1 MIEIGYKIIG
11 TVNKINEDGCYCSL
25 GTSGFG
31 FMPKNL
37 MDGLI
42 GEDGN
47 YLFSLKD
54 KIEVCV
60 YKIDKKGFILLSSE
74 KSYEAFQ
81 ERQKER
87 EEHRK
92 IIMEKKEEKRRRIE
106 ERKAKSAIR
115 ESFAE
120 QFEPGMVFESEVV
133 QVKKNK
139 AVIRIGDIEG
149 VIPKEEID
157 WNEINKLEDLLYEG
171 EKVNVVFVEYDP
183 GHKRLFFSLKY
194 LKERPYE
201 ESYYDLDNQQLLSW
215 MGHSSNTF
223 VGVAKSYGNRTF
235 VENLYSY
242 DDGTKGKL
250 LVDPIYGYNL
260 RALVY
265 NTNVDIEDG
274 KCYKVNIKL
283 IPKEKRLERNQL
295 FQFFCTSLEE
305 VENPYQLDVHKAFIK
320 RTTDPSANQTIAGL
334 LKTVS
339 KDMYSSKD
347 RMFFELVQNADDASA
362 SKGVLIDVFTSG
374 DYLVVCH
381 NGYSFNKDDFEA
393 ITTAANGTKKANE
406 NKTGYKGIGFKS
418 VFTDSEKVFISTGG
432 YKFMFDRDEESFK
445 DFDRFYI
452 DNNPMIVN
460 LELKQKFLELYEPEQ
475 RKFDK
480 TNSIPWQLEPI
491 WVDEFPNELGSDFSR
506 PNVAIALKIGEH
518 KLSGENGYVAA
529 IDEIIRNPI
538 FMLFLRN
545 TNRIDF
551 NDRSISKS
559 YKNNIITLKNSF
571 NDKRVELFERVDFE
585 IPVTNESFEK
595 NNVDIRIVVEEE
607 DEGKITEAKF
617 VDLKNQVFENIPKKI
632 AITNATTLSFA
643 VPINEDG
650 TLNPICKRTE
660 ISMFAFLPTLV
671 KDFKFPFYVNA
682 NFILDPPRQRILGDN
697 PWNFYLMQEIAKN
710 LVRWCATL
718 SSRGDINALN
728 VLMPDF
734 FEENTPDTRQLAE
747 HFNAS
752 YKEAIESESFIQNY
766 NGGLSKQNEIL
777 IDKTGLSVIIGAQLF
792 CDVIGT
798 NKALPKI
805 GVNSTILEKR
815 STFEQ
820 IEVVK
825 LSNISSQLSKSEL
838 LKQWVKTASPE
849 QLSQFFEW
857 LKKNKDGCEELV
869 KALPI
874 FEFEDGYK
882 SRSEIQNDTLRIITT
897 EKILPIRDILGHL
910 GFYCSVGVFDNQPFF
925 ELVDGQK
932 EKNIFEIISGKLPC
946 DTLSVED
953 KMSLIRVFDE
963 FNGVGDTMISNLVL
977 FNNEIGV
984 PKPLAEMTEY
994 KESYPIWLHP
1004 YVLHHDEFSEELSKY
1019 LIEESSVFD
1028 KIISI
1033 NYDDIDVP
1041 LFDLYQQFDWPGSFT
1056 KKLIDKYGP
1065 VDTLLD
1071 IIEKSDS
1078 STQQYFLS
1086 KITRIDIKET
1096 EKYDKESFVY
1106 RVLKIALSELDD
1118 PSAFSYKIYFN
1129 DHCIKD
1135 FSIKDSVNC
1144 EYTANGENKKVTL
1157 SLARLLPNYQDQ
1169 SGLIEK
1175 VINLFETKSG
1185 LEKFFDA
1192 KHKPTAELYG
1202 ELNTLL
1208 GIPHQMYNAWKP
1220 GLGNAQQYLFSV
1232 FRRKQCWTVL
1242 KGMQIQLDKESDEFI
1257 VELMELLYSNNIDI
1271 ATSPFTYHLKNY
1283 FTDKFFDCDY
1293 VFVAECILERIE
1305 KWADDPKKKDYLVR
1319 NGVRDV
1325 SCDAIRFRQL
1335 FLENK
1340 SVDEL
1345 GPLADK
1351 DLLSAVEFFANA
1363 SGYQRPFTGECQKDV
1378 LLKLRGNKACKLT
1391 AKCNFEKLSSIS
1403 REWESDEYKEWL
1415 ENHYPQIF
1423 FFDGKLPMDLSYGN
1437 DILVQFSEGDYIY
1450 DSNKKLLYISRNIEL
1465 ESTLLNIAKEGKSGL
1480 DIDDFE
1486 ELCMKGK
1493 VSISKKDIEK
1503 RDKTIETLSEENRKK
1518 DEIIENLQAKL
1529 KAYENGGGSY
1539 DREPIPN
1546 LPTLTIKRGENQPL
1560 STVEKIDA
1568 QLDAQK
1574 KLKELYPSW
1583 KYPEGFGEGGS
1594 YSYFNVIK
1602 TNGEIMSIVLKSHR
1616 TDAPLHINTNEW
1628 DWIMGKKEHKFL
1640 FSDDDVFQQDYP
1652 IAPAKLF
1659 IYTGDDIKE
1668 LDPKYLIENQSS
1680 IALSFS
1686 TINLDKE
1693 ERITAF
1699 SDSLHYFNEMS
1710 FDFESFNLSNKAK
1723 SIKYIYNTN
1732 IGIQNNLSDEDL

>member
-1 MIEIGYKIIG
+1 MIEIGHKLTG
-11 TVNKINEDGCYCSL
+11 TVNKITEKGCYCSL
-25 GTSGFG
+25 GISGFG

-37 MDGLI
+37 MEGLVDD
-42 GEDGN
+42 EGN
-47 YLFSLKD
+47 YLISNRAR
-54 KIEVCV
+54 IEVYV
-60 YKIDKKGFILLSSE
+60 HNINEQGYILLSSV
-74 KSYEAFQ
+74 KSYETAQ
-81 ERQKER
+81 EKKR
-87 EEHRK
+87 RK
-92 IIMEKKEEKRRRIE
+92 MEKIE
-106 ERKAKSAIR
+106 ERRVRDEKLAYFV
-115 ESFAE
+115 EH
-120 QFEPGMVFESEVV
+120 FEPGLVFEAEVV
-133 QVKKNK
+133 KIKN
-139 AVIRIGDIEG
+139 AEALIRLGDYEG
-149 VIPKEEID
+149 VITKEEIE

-171 EKVNVVFVEYDP
+171 EKISAVFLRYDEEQ
-183 GHKRLFFSLKY
+183 KRLYFSLKY

-201 ESYYDLDNQQLLSW
+201 ESYYDFDTRQLLSYL
-215 MGHSSNTF
+215 GHISNSF
-223 VGVAKSYGNRTF
+223 IGVAKNYGNWTF
-235 VENLYSY
+235 IENLYSAC
-242 DDGTKGKL
+242 DKTMGKL

-260 RALVY
+260 RTLVLD
-265 NTNVDIEDG
+265 NNGVEDG
-274 KCYKVNIKL
+274 EFYKVNIKL
-283 IPKEKRLERNQL
+283 TPKEKRLKRNQL
-295 FQFFCTSLEE
+295 FQFYCTSIEKS
-305 VENPYQLDVHKAFIK
+305 ENPYQSDVSRAFKK
-320 RTTDPSANQTIAGL
+320 RTGDPSANQTIAGL

-362 SKGVLIDVFTSG
+362 EKGVFIDVATSG
-374 DYLVVCH
+374 DYLVIYH
-381 NGYSFNKDDFEA
+381 NGYSFDKDDFEA

-418 VFTDSEKVFISTGG
+418 VFTDSVKVFISTGG
-432 YKFMFDRDEESFK
+432 YNFMFDKDAEIFQ
-445 DFDRFYI
+445 DFDKFYI
-452 DNNPMIVN
+452 ENNPILRN
-460 LELKQKFLELYEPEQ
+460 PDSRQEYLKLYESER

-491 WVDEFPNELGSDFSR
+491 WVDQFPKELGYEFSHH
-506 PNVAIALKIGEH
+506 NVAIALRIGEH
-518 KLSGENGYVAA
+518 KLSGDNGYIAA
-529 IDEIIRNPI
+529 INEIISNPI

-571 NDKRVELFERVDFE
+571 NNKRVELFERVDFE

-671 KDFKFPFYVNA
+671 KDFRFPFYVNA

-734 FEENTPDTRQLAE
+734 FEEDTPDTRQLAE

-752 YKEAIESESFIQNY
+752 YKEALESESFIQNH
-766 NGGLSKQNEIL
+766 NGGLSKQSEIL
-777 IDKTGLSVIIGAQLF
+777 IDKTGLSVIIGPQLF
-792 CDVIGT
+792 CDVIDT
-798 NKALPKI
+798 DKALPNMGI
-805 GVNSTILEKR
+805 NSTILEKR

-838 LKQWVKTASPE
+838 LRQWVKTASPE

-857 LKKNKDGCEELV
+857 LKKNQDGCEELV
-869 KALPI
+869 KALPL

-882 SRSEIQNDTLRIITT
+882 SQSEIQNDSLRIITT

-910 GFYCSVGVFDNQPFF
+910 GFYCSDGVFDHQPFF

-932 EKNIFEIISGKLPC
+932 EKEIFERIAGKLPC
-946 DTLSVED
+946 DTLSVAD
-953 KMSLIRVFDE
+953 KMLLIRAFDE
-963 FNGVGDTMISNLVL
+963 LNGVGDTMISNLVL

-1004 YVLHHDEFSEELSKY
+1004 FVLHHDEFSEELSKY

-1033 NYDDIDVP
+1033 NYDDIDAP

-1086 KITRIDIKET
+1086 KITRIDLKET

-1118 PSAFSYKIYFN
+1118 PSVFSSKIYFN

-1175 VINLFETKSG
+1175 VINLFETKTG

-1192 KHKPTAELYG
+1192 KHKPTAELYS

-1271 ATSPFTYHLKNY
+1271 ATSPFTYHLKGF

-1293 VFVAECILERIE
+1293 VFVSECILGRIE
-1305 KWADDPKKKDYLVR
+1305 KWADDPKKKDYLIR

-1345 GPLADK
+1345 GPLVDK

-1363 SGYQRPFTGECQKDV
+1363 SGYQRPFSGEYQKEV
-1378 LLKLRGNKACKLT
+1378 LLKLRGNKACKLI

-1403 REWESDEYKEWL
+1403 REWESDEYKEWG

-1423 FFDGKLPMDLSYGN
+1423 FFEGELPMDLSYGN
-1437 DILVQFSEGDYIY
+1437 DNLVQFSEGDYLY
-1450 DSNKKLLYISRNIEL
+1450 DSNNKLLYVSRNVEL

-1493 VSISKKDIEK
+1493 SLYSKKE
-1503 RDKTIETLSEENRKK
+1503 IETK
-1518 DEIIENLQAKL
+1518 DEQILTLTKDNQEKDELLRKYREKYGNIDDEID
-1529 KAYENGGGSY
+1529 E
-1539 DREPIPN
+1539 EPIVVGRNVVSVAKGDNSTMSKDKQFDAQIEAQKFLMQAMRNWSFPEGYGETDELGRPN
-1546 LPTLTIKRGENQPL
+1546 HF
-1560 STVEKIDA
+1560 STVEV
-1568 QLDAQK
+1568 LD
-1574 KLKELYPSW
+1574 ESGNTIP
-1583 KYPEGFGEGGS
+1583 
-1594 YSYFNVIK
+1594 
-1602 TNGEIMSIVLKSHR
+1602 IVLKSYKR
-1616 TDAPLHINTNEW
+1616 KTEPFKINTEEW
-1628 DWIMGKKEHKFL
+1628 DWII
-1640 FSDDDVFQQDYP
+1640 QDG
-1652 IAPAKLF
+1652 ADLL
-1659 IYTGDDIKE
+1659 IYDGSDIKRHDIND
-1668 LDPKYLIENQSS
+1668 LVRNQANVS
-1680 IALSFS
+1680 ITFS
-1686 TINLDKE
+1686 TENLDIE
-1693 ERITAF
+1693 ERISAF
-1699 SDSLHYFNEMS
+1699 SESLHYFKELH
-1710 FDFESFNLSNKAK
+1710 FDFDSFNISQKAK
-1723 SIKYIYNTN
+1723 SVKDIYNTN
-1732 IGIQNNLSDEDL
+1732 IGIQNNLSDEEAL